1 MIGDSSTMDHSKTKV
16 LVADDHVILAQGLMV
31 LLRDAFD
38 VVGLARNGHE
48 LVELA
53 RKLNPDVI
61 VTDISMPLLNG
72 VDAVRRLRAQGI
84 SAKVIVLT
92 QHRDPKIAAEA
103 FRAGVSGFLIKQSAG
118 EELEAAIREV
128 MQGRSYL
135 TPLIAKDL
143 LAVLLEAQSRSNGS
157 ADILTPRQREI
168 LQLFAE
174 GKTAKEV
181 AASLSI
187 SIRTAEGHKYEIMDA
202 IGAKTSAELV
212 QHAIRMGLIA
222 V

>member
-1 MIGDSSTMDHSKTKV
+1 MDRAQLKYLLNSGPSRV
-16 LVADDHVILAQGLMV
+16 L
-31 LLRDAFD
+31 D
-38 VVGLARNGHE
+38 V
-48 LVELA
+48 
-53 RKLNPDVI
+53 RKLHFEQKLV
-61 VTDISMPLLNG
+61 PLFKCGILNST
-72 VDAVRRLRAQGI
+72 I
-84 SAKVIVLT
+84 
-92 QHRDPKIAAEA
+92 
-103 FRAGVSGFLIKQSAG
+103 LIKQSAG

-143 LAVLLEAQSRSNGS
+143 LAVLLDAQSRSNGA
-157 ADILTPRQREI
+157 ADMLTPRQREI